1 MKKEKNAW
9 LINFAL
15 GWVGRK
21 YTKQLN
27 KAAKNCKATEEQTL
41 RGILEFAKDTEWG
54 KAHNYAQIL
63 EAADGDEL
71 YARWLKNQPVC
82 DYEDFRPFIERHK
95 HGEENILFPGKPM
108 MYATTSGTTKEP
120 KWIPITERY
129 YSEVFSKMT
138 KVWLYTFMMHRP
150 RVYWGKCVSIVGK
163 DVETHAPDGTV
174 CGSVSGV
181 TQRDC
186 PEFIKCL
193 YSAPRS
199 IFAIS
204 SYRAR
209 NYALM
214 RTGIEQN
221 VTSLVACNPSTILE
235 LQKTVDD
242 NYDEMVNDIEKG
254 TLSTKFEIEPEIRAE
269 LESNYSPNPERAKE
283 LRELKA
289 KYGQVLPK
297 YYWPDIQ
304 FLTSWKCGNTHVYMD
319 KFNNYFPKNMLHQ
332 EFGYF
337 ASECRAGLVMNGKD
351 DTVPFTHYHFFEFT
365 SVEDMENENPN
376 PKFYRLHELE
386 VGKRY
391 LIYITTYSGL
401 YRYNMSDMI
410 EVTGHYNSIPTFQFI
425 QKVNGIV
432 SMTGEK
438 VHERQFMAAVKEAE
452 EQSGIKT
459 RFYVGFADI
468 DKSLYHFYY
477 DFQTPGMTKDKVD
490 EFTKL
495 VDEKL
500 KKINVEYEAKRD
512 SFRVNEP
519 IGHLM
524 KENAYELYK
533 MAALEQGARDGQ
545 FKMNLLMQDEKRHAM
560 FKELVQE

>member
-1 MKKEKNAW
+1 MKKGKNAG
-9 LINFAL
+9 LIDFAL

-21 YTKQLN
+21 YSKELN
-27 KAAKNCKATEEQTL
+27 KAAKNCKATEESTL
-41 RGILEFAKDTEWG
+41 RGILEFAKDSEWG
-54 KAHNYAQIL
+54 KAHHYAEIL
-63 EAADGDEL
+63 EAPNAEEL
-71 YARWLKNQPVC
+71 YARWQKYQKPC
-82 DYEDFRPFIERHK
+82 DYEDYRPFVERMK
-95 HGEENILFPGKPM
+95 NGEENILFPGKPM

-129 YSEVFSKMT
+129 YTDVFSKMT

-150 RVYWGKCVSIVGK
+150 TVFWGKCVSIVGK

-186 PEFIKCL
+186 PNFMKCL

-199 IFAIS
+199 IYAIAD
-204 SYRAR
+204 YRAR
-209 NYALM
+209 NYAVM

-221 VTSLVACNPSTILE
+221 VTSFVACNPSTVLE
-235 LQKTVDD
+235 LQRTVDE
-242 NYDEMVNDIEKG
+242 NFDEMVNDIEKG
-254 TLSTKFEIEPEIRAE
+254 TLTTKYPVEPEIRSV
-269 LESNYSPNPERAKE
+269 LEATYAPNPERAKE

-297 YYWPDIQ
+297 HYWPNIQ
-304 FLTSWKCGNTHVYMD
+304 FLTSWKCGNTRVYMD
-319 KFNNYFPKNMLHQ
+319 KSKDYFPPQMLHQ

-351 DTVPFTHYHFFEFT
+351 DTVLFAHYHFFEFT
-365 SVEDMENENPN
+365 SADDMDNPN
-376 PKFYRLHELE
+376 PKFYQLHELE

-391 LIYITTYSGL
+391 LVYITTYSGL
-401 YRYNMSDMI
+401 YRYNMNDMI
-410 EVTGHYNSIPTFQFI
+410 EVTGHYNTIPTIQFI
-425 QKVNGIV
+425 QKVNGII

-438 VHERQFMAAVKEAE
+438 VHERQFMEAV
-452 EQSGIKT
+452 EQAQEQAGIKL
-459 RFYVGFADI
+459 RFYVGFADV

-477 DFQTPGMTKDKVD
+477 DFQTPGMTKDKVE

-500 KKINVEYEAKRD
+500 KKINVEYESKRD
-512 SFRVNEP
+512 SFRINDP
-519 IGHLM
+519 IGHVL
-524 KENAYELYK
+524 KENAFERYK
-533 MAALEQGARDGQ
+533 MSVLEQGGRDGQ
-545 FKMNLLMQDEKRHAM
+545 FKMNLLMQDEKRHEM
-560 FKELVQE
+560 FKVLVQE

>member
-1 MKKEKNAW
+1 MKKGKNAG
-9 LINFAL
+9 LIDFAL

-21 YTKQLN
+21 YSKELN
-27 KAAKNCKATEEQTL
+27 KAAKNCKATEESTL
-41 RGILEFAKDTEWG
+41 RGILEFAKDSEWG
-54 KAHNYAQIL
+54 KAHHYAEIL
-63 EAADGDEL
+63 EAPNAEEL
-71 YARWLKNQPVC
+71 YARWQKYQKPC
-82 DYEDFRPFIERHK
+82 DYEDYRPFVERMK
-95 HGEENILFPGKPM
+95 NGEENILFPGKPM

-129 YSEVFSKMT
+129 YTDVFSKMT

-150 RVYWGKCVSIVGK
+150 TVFWGKCVSIVGK

-186 PEFIKCL
+186 PNFMKCL

-199 IFAIS
+199 IYAIAD
-204 SYRAR
+204 YRAR
-209 NYALM
+209 NYAVM

-221 VTSLVACNPSTILE
+221 VTSFVACNPSTVLE
-235 LQKTVDD
+235 LQRTVDE
-242 NYDEMVNDIEKG
+242 NFDEMVNDIEKG
-254 TLSTKFEIEPEIRAE
+254 TLTTKYPVEPEIRSV
-269 LESNYSPNPERAKE
+269 LEATYAPNPERAKE

-297 YYWPDIQ
+297 HYWPNIQ
-304 FLTSWKCGNTHVYMD
+304 FLTSWKCGNTRVYMD
-319 KFNNYFPKNMLHQ
+319 KSKDYFPPEMLHQ

-351 DTVPFTHYHFFEFT
+351 DTVLFAHYHFFEFT
-365 SVEDMENENPN
+365 SADDMDNPN
-376 PKFYRLHELE
+376 PKFYQLHELE

-391 LIYITTYSGL
+391 LVYITTYSGL
-401 YRYNMSDMI
+401 YRYNMNDMI
-410 EVTGHYNSIPTFQFI
+410 EVTGHYNTIPTIQFI
-425 QKVNGIV
+425 QKVNGII

-438 VHERQFMAAVKEAE
+438 VHERQFMEAV
-452 EQSGIKT
+452 EQAQEQAGIKL
-459 RFYVGFADI
+459 RFYVGFADV

-477 DFQTPGMTKDKVD
+477 DFQTPGMTKDKVE

-500 KKINVEYEAKRD
+500 KKINVEYESKRD
-512 SFRVNEP
+512 SFRINDP
-519 IGHLM
+519 IGHVL
-524 KENAYELYK
+524 KENAFERYK
-533 MAALEQGARDGQ
+533 MSVLEQGGRDGQ
-545 FKMNLLMQDEKRHAM
+545 FKMNLLMQDEKRHEM
-560 FKELVQE
+560 FKVLVQE

>member
-1 MKKEKNAW
+1 MKKGKNAG
-9 LINFAL
+9 LIDFAL

-21 YTKQLN
+21 YSKELN
-27 KAAKNCKATEEQTL
+27 KAAKNCKATEESTL
-41 RGILEFAKDTEWG
+41 RGILEFAKDSEWG
-54 KAHNYAQIL
+54 KAHHYAEIL
-63 EAADGDEL
+63 EAPNAEEL
-71 YARWLKNQPVC
+71 YARWQKYQKPC
-82 DYEDFRPFIERHK
+82 DYEDYRPFVERMK
-95 HGEENILFPGKPM
+95 KGEENILFPGKPM

-129 YSEVFSKMT
+129 YTDVFSKMT

-150 RVYWGKCVSIVGK
+150 TVFWGKCVSIVGK

-186 PEFIKCL
+186 PNFMKCL

-199 IFAIS
+199 IYAIAD
-204 SYRAR
+204 YRAR
-209 NYALM
+209 NYAVM

-221 VTSLVACNPSTILE
+221 VTSFVACNPSTVLE
-235 LQKTVDD
+235 LQRTVDE
-242 NYDEMVNDIEKG
+242 NFDEMVNDIEKG
-254 TLSTKFEIEPEIRAE
+254 TLTTKYPVEPEIRSV
-269 LESNYSPNPERAKE
+269 LEATYAPNPERAKE

-297 YYWPDIQ
+297 HYWPNIQ
-304 FLTSWKCGNTHVYMD
+304 FLTSWKCGNTRVYMD
-319 KFNNYFPKNMLHQ
+319 KSKDYFPPEMLHQ

-351 DTVPFTHYHFFEFT
+351 DTVLFAHYHFFEFT
-365 SVEDMENENPN
+365 SADDMDNPN
-376 PKFYRLHELE
+376 PKFYQLHELE

-391 LIYITTYSGL
+391 LVYITTYSGL
-401 YRYNMSDMI
+401 YRYNMNDMI
-410 EVTGHYNSIPTFQFI
+410 EVTGHYNTIPTIQFI
-425 QKVNGIV
+425 QKVNGII

-438 VHERQFMAAVKEAE
+438 VHERQFMEAV
-452 EQSGIKT
+452 EQAQEQAGIKL
-459 RFYVGFADI
+459 RFYVGFADV

-477 DFQTPGMTKDKVD
+477 DFQTPGMTKDKVE

-500 KKINVEYEAKRD
+500 KKINVEYESKRD
-512 SFRVNEP
+512 SFRINDP
-519 IGHLM
+519 IGHVL
-524 KENAYELYK
+524 KENAFERYK
-533 MAALEQGARDGQ
+533 MSVLEQGGRDGQ
-545 FKMNLLMQDEKRHAM
+545 FKMNLLMQDEKRHEM
-560 FKELVQE
+560 FKVLVQE

>member
-1 MKKEKNAW
+1 MKKGKNAG
-9 LINFAL
+9 LIDFAL

-21 YTKQLN
+21 YSKELN
-27 KAAKNCKATEEQTL
+27 KAAKNCKATEESTL
-41 RGILEFAKDTEWG
+41 RGILEFAKDSEWG
-54 KAHNYAQIL
+54 KAHHYAEIL
-63 EAADGDEL
+63 EAPNVEEL
-71 YARWLKNQPVC
+71 YARWQKYQKPC
-82 DYEDFRPFIERHK
+82 DYEDYRPFVERMK
-95 HGEENILFPGKPM
+95 NGEENILFPGKPM

-129 YSEVFSKMT
+129 YTDVFSKMT

-150 RVYWGKCVSIVGK
+150 TVFWGKCVSIVGK

-186 PEFIKCL
+186 PNFMKCL

-199 IFAIS
+199 IYAIAD
-204 SYRAR
+204 YRAR
-209 NYALM
+209 NYAVM

-221 VTSLVACNPSTILE
+221 VTSFVACNPSTVLE
-235 LQKTVDD
+235 LQRTVDE
-242 NYDEMVNDIEKG
+242 NFDEMVNDIEKG
-254 TLSTKFEIEPEIRAE
+254 TLTTKYPVEPEIRSV
-269 LESNYSPNPERAKE
+269 LEATYAPNPERAKE

-297 YYWPDIQ
+297 HYWPNIQ
-304 FLTSWKCGNTHVYMD
+304 FLTSWKCGNTRVYMD
-319 KFNNYFPKNMLHQ
+319 KSKDYFPPEMLHQ

-351 DTVPFTHYHFFEFT
+351 DTVLFAHYHFFEFT
-365 SVEDMENENPN
+365 SADDMDNPN
-376 PKFYRLHELE
+376 PKFYQLHELE

-391 LIYITTYSGL
+391 LVYITTYSGL
-401 YRYNMSDMI
+401 YRYNMNDMI
-410 EVTGHYNSIPTFQFI
+410 EVTGHYNTIPTIQFI
-425 QKVNGIV
+425 QKVNGII

-438 VHERQFMAAVKEAE
+438 VHERQFMDAV
-452 EQSGIKT
+452 EQAQEQAGIKL
-459 RFYVGFADI
+459 RFYVGFADV

-477 DFQTPGMTKDKVD
+477 DFQTPGMTKDKVE

-500 KKINVEYEAKRD
+500 KKINVEYESKRD
-512 SFRVNEP
+512 SFRINDP
-519 IGHLM
+519 IGHVL
-524 KENAYELYK
+524 KENAFERYK
-533 MAALEQGARDGQ
+533 MSVLEQGGRDGQ
-545 FKMNLLMQDEKRHAM
+545 FKMNLLMQDEKRHEM
-560 FKELVQE
+560 FKVLVQE